1 MPDVAGLPGARPLLW
16 RAVALAAGAVVAWLV
31 FTAYTQPEFI
41 LDVASLR
48 LC

>member
-1 MPDVAGLPGARPLLW
+1 MPAVAGLPGARRLLW
-16 RAVALAAGAVVAWLV
+16 RAAALAAVGAVAWLV
-31 FTAYTQPEFI
+31 FAAYAQPEFI

>member
-1 MPDVAGLPGARPLLW
+1 MPGVTGLPGARPMLW
-16 RAVALAAGAVVAWLV
+16 RAVALVIGAAVAWLV
-31 FTAYTQPEFI
+31 FTAYSQPEFI